1 MKFELQTW
9 ALMTMMS
16 MNKKMKFELDDMWY
30 VLFLPSGVYYVET
43 KTWTKKMDGF
53 FQMDEPI
60 GMH

>member
-1 MKFELQTW
+1 
-9 ALMTMMS
+9 MTMMS